1 MFNFEVM
8 YREGPSNK
16 AADALSRYPATETS
30 STTSM
35 ACIQLVHQSIRE
47 PCTNE
52 DRVDAEQLDD
62 GIEATVA
69 ASLTSLAE
77 GVRAVTME
85 NVKEATS
92 KDEDLKNL
100 ARYIVEGF
108 PEKRSELPPN
118 LQGYWN
124 VREDLSVFESVILYK
139 RRIVIP
145 KILRREVVEILHS
158 AHQCPTGM
166 NSRASTAVY
175 WPGMHNDISNARDK
189 CRQCNSIA
197 PSQSKEPLVPSTP
210 ATYPFEKVVSD
221 YFSLVGFKYL
231 LYADRYSGWISIV
244 KIRPYEGNAKF
255 LKSFLVRLF
264 SVFGVPTELSTD
276 GGPPFQSHD
285 YSLFLQRWGITPRL
299 SSAHYPQSNGRAE
312 LAVKSAKRILLNNC
326 DRNGDIEND
335 RVARA
340 LLQY

>member
-1 MFNFEVM
+1 MNYKPIEGEALALVYGLKRSRMFVLGCPHVFVVTDHRPLVKIFGDKELEKIDNPRVFDLKEKTLMFNFEVM

-77 GVRAVTME
+77 GVRAVTIE

-92 KDEDLKNL
+92 KDEELKNL

-189 CRQCNSIA
+189 CR
-197 PSQSKEPLVPSTP
+197 
-210 ATYPFEKVVSD
+210 
-221 YFSLVGFKYL
+221 
-231 LYADRYSGWISIV
+231 
-244 KIRPYEGNAKF
+244 
-255 LKSFLVRLF
+255 
-264 SVFGVPTELSTD
+264 
-276 GGPPFQSHD
+276 
-285 YSLFLQRWGITPRL
+285 
-299 SSAHYPQSNGRAE
+299 
-312 LAVKSAKRILLNNC
+312 
-326 DRNGDIEND
+326 
-335 RVARA
+335 
-340 LLQY
+340 